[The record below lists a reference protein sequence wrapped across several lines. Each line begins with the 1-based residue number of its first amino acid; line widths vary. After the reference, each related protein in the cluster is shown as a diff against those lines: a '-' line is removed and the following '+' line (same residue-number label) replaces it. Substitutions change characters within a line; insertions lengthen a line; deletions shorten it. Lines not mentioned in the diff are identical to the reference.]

1 MINDKTNKTMIN
13 VICVHTAMALVEP
26 LTKIFAELMPEVNV
40 NHIADSS
47 LIKEV
52 IANNEVTPAVR
63 RRLLAYY
70 NAAADAGADVVFNTC
85 SSVGDV
91 ADYGNIYARIP
102 VFRIDQPMAQQ
113 AVTSADRI
121 GVISTLSTTLDPT
134 RRLLENEA
142 RKAGR
147 QVTLVDGLADGAFAA
162 GQSGDGETHD
172 RLIAE
177 AAARIADQVDM
188 FVLAQGSM
196 ARMEQRLAELTGKPV
211 LSSPILGV
219 QGLRKF
225 LNL

>member
-1 MINDKTNKTMIN
+1 MKN

-26 LTKIFAELMPEVNV
+26 LTKLFHELLPEVTL

-52 IANNEVTPAVR
+52 IANNQVTPAVR
-63 RRLLAYY
+63 RRLLSYY

-91 ADYGNIYARIP
+91 ADYGNQYARIP
-102 VFRIDQPMAQQ
+102 VFRIDQPMASE
-113 AVTSADRI
+113 AVCNYERI

-134 RRLLENEA
+134 CRLLQNEA
-142 RKAGR
+142 AKANR
-147 QVTLVDGLADGAFAA
+147 QVTLVEGLADGAFAA
-162 GQSGDGETHD
+162 GQGGDGETHD

-177 AAARIADQVDM
+177 AAQRIASQVDM

-196 ARMEQRLAELTGKPV
+196 ARMEQRLSELTGKPV
-211 LSSPILGV
+211 LSSPVLGV
-219 QGLRKF
+219 KGLKAF
-225 LNL
+225 LGL

>member
-1 MINDKTNKTMIN
+1 MIN

-52 IANNEVTPAVR
+52 IANNAVTPAVR

-91 ADYGNIYARIP
+91 ADYGNTYARIP
-102 VFRIDQPMAQQ
+102 VFRIDQPMAAQ
-113 AVTSADRI
+113 AVQNYDRI
-121 GVISTLSTTLDPT
+121 GVISTLPTTLDPT
-134 RRLLENEA
+134 CRLLQNEA
-142 RKAGR
+142 KKAGR
-147 QVTLVDGLADGAFAA
+147 TVTLVEGLADGAFAA

-177 AAARIADQVDM
+177 AAAKIADKVDA

-196 ARMEQRLAELTGKPV
+196 ARMEQRLSELTGKPV

-219 QGLRKF
+219 KGLRKF
-225 LNL
+225 LERIKE

>member
-1 MINDKTNKTMIN
+1 MIN

-26 LTKIFAELMPEVNV
+26 LTKTFAELLPEVNV

-52 IANNEVTPAVR
+52 IANNQVTPAVR
-63 RRLLAYY
+63 RRLLSYY

-91 ADYGNIYARIP
+91 ADYGNTCCRIP
-102 VFRIDQPMAQQ
+102 VFRIDQPMAAE
-113 AVTSADRI
+113 AVQNYDRI
-121 GVISTLSTTLDPT
+121 GVISTLPTTLDPT
-134 RRLLENEA
+134 CRLLQNEA

-147 QVTLVDGLADGAFAA
+147 EVTLVEGLADGAFAA

-177 AAARIADQVDM
+177 AAQRIASQVDM

-196 ARMEQRLAELTGKPV
+196 ARMEQRLSELTGKPV
-211 LSSPILGV
+211 LSSPVLGV
-219 QGLRKF
+219 KGLRKF
-225 LNL
+225 LGL

>member
-1 MINDKTNKTMIN
+1 MIN

-26 LTKIFAELMPEVNV
+26 LTKTFAELLPEVNV

-52 IANNEVTPAVR
+52 IANNEVTPVVR

-91 ADYGNIYARIP
+91 ADYGNTYAPIP
-102 VFRIDQPMAQQ
+102 VFRIDQPMAAQ
-113 AVTSADRI
+113 AVAVYNRI
-121 GVISTLSTTLDPT
+121 GVISTLPTTLDPT
-134 RRLLENEA
+134 CRLLKNEA
-142 RKAGR
+142 KKVGR
-147 QVTLVDGLADGAFAA
+147 EVTLVEGLADGAFAA

-177 AAARIADQVDM
+177 AAGRIANQVDA

-196 ARMEQRLAELTGKPV
+196 ARMEQRLSDLTGKPV
-211 LSSPILGV
+211 LSSPVLGV
-219 QGLRKF
+219 KGLRKF
-225 LNL
+225 LGL

>member
-1 MINDKTNKTMIN
+1 MIN

-26 LTKIFAELMPEVNV
+26 LTKTFAELMPEVNV

-91 ADYGNIYARIP
+91 ADYGNTYARIP
-102 VFRIDQPMAQQ
+102 VFRIDQPMAAL
-113 AVTSADRI
+113 AVQNYDRI

-134 RRLLENEA
+134 CRLLQNEA
-142 RKAGR
+142 KKADR
-147 QVTLVDGLADGAFAA
+147 TVTLVEGLADGAFAA

-177 AAARIADQVDM
+177 AAAKIADKVDV

-196 ARMEQRLAELTGKPV
+196 ARMELRLSELTGKPV
-211 LSSPILGV
+211 LSSPVLGV
-219 QGLRKF
+219 KGLRKF
-225 LNL
+225 LGL

>member
-1 MINDKTNKTMIN
+1 MIN
-13 VICVHTAMALVEP
+13 VVCVHTAMALVEP
-26 LTKIFAELMPEVNV
+26 LTKTFAELLPEVNV

-52 IANNEVTPAVR
+52 IANNAVTPAVR

-91 ADYGNIYARIP
+91 ADYGDIYARIP
-102 VFRIDQPMAQQ
+102 VFRIDRPMAAE
-113 AVTSADRI
+113 AVMKADRI
-121 GVISTLSTTLDPT
+121 GVISTLPTTLDPT
-134 RRLLENEA
+134 CRLLLGEA
-142 RKAGR
+142 AKAGR
-147 QVTLVDGLADGAFAA
+147 KVELVEGLADGAFAA
-162 GQSGDGETHD
+162 GQSGDGATHD

-177 AAARIADQVDM
+177 AAQRIADRVDL

-211 LSSPILGV
+211 LSSPVSGV
-219 QGLRKF
+219 LGLRKF
-225 LNL
+225 LKL

>member
-1 MINDKTNKTMIN
+1 MIN

-26 LTKIFAELMPEVNV
+26 LTKTFAELLPEVNV

-52 IANNEVTPAVR
+52 IANNMGTPAVR

-91 ADYGNIYARIP
+91 ADYGNTYAPIP
-102 VFRIDQPMAQQ
+102 VFRIDQPMAAQ
-113 AVTSADRI
+113 AVAVYNRI
-121 GVISTLSTTLDPT
+121 GVISTLPTTLDPT
-134 RRLLENEA
+134 CRLLKNEA
-142 RKAGR
+142 KKVGR
-147 QVTLVDGLADGAFAA
+147 EVTLVEGLADGAFAA

-177 AAARIADQVDM
+177 AAGRIANQVDA

-196 ARMEQRLAELTGKPV
+196 ARMEQRLSDLTGKPV
-211 LSSPILGV
+211 LSSPVLGV
-219 QGLRKF
+219 KGLRKF
-225 LNL
+225 LGL